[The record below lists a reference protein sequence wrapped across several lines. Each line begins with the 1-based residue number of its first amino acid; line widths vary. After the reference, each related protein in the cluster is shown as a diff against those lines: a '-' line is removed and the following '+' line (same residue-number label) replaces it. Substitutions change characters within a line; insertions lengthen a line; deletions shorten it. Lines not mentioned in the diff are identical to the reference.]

1 MNKEKVF
8 YDESAERLLLG
19 SMLNDNKCI
28 CDVISKLQPSM
39 FFSPIHKVIYETIC
53 KLYKAGITVDICS
66 LNTELTSLGLIT
78 SAGGTGYIA
87 SLTNEIYSSANFSY
101 YLNIIKKNAQSRA
114 LKTTLLKNLE
124 NVGVTENQQIISNL
138 ENDIFK
144 ISASTTQTKIWTSEE
159 LAADFNEYIKY
170 NEETYGEEKGIKVG
184 FPTLDRMTDG
194 FQSEDLIIIGARP
207 SIGKTAFAISMMQ
220 NLLKKNIPFGFVSAE
235 MSQNQIMI
243 RMISQ
248 RTKLDSSTIRNGPYT
263 NEVKSKIYEANA
275 FFSSRKFF
283 IDDTPNIN
291 LNALIS
297 SVRHMKYHC
306 GIRIVFIDYLGL
318 IAVEGNGPVWEKVSD
333 ISKSL
338 KTLARELK
346 IPIIALSQLGRDA
359 EGNSP
364 SISNIRGSGSVEQ
377 DADLVILLN
386 GERDLSCYKDPNPI
400 LEREL
405 ILAKHRNG
413 PCGKVYLNFEKQFT
427 LFSEDS
433 DQEKRASQEAN

>member
-1 MNKEKVF
+1 MNKEKIF

-53 KLYKAGITVDICS
+53 KLYTAGITVDICS

-144 ISASTTQTKIWTSEE
+144 ISASTTQTKIWTSDE
-159 LAADFNEYIKY
+159 LATDFNEYIKY

-220 NLLKKNIPFGFVSAE
+220 NLLKKNIPFGFISAE
-235 MSQNQIMI
+235 MSQNQIMT

-248 RTKLDSSTIRNGPYT
+248 KTSLDSSTIRNGPYT
-263 NEVKSKIYEANA
+263 KEVKSKIYEANA

-297 SVRHMKYHC
+297 SVRHMKYHY

-318 IAVEGNGPVWEKVSD
+318 ITVEGNGLVWEKVSD

-338 KTLARELK
+338 KALARELK
-346 IPIIALSQLGRDA
+346 IPIVALSQLGRDA

-386 GERDLSCYKDPNPI
+386 GDRDLSCYKDPNPI

-433 DQEKRASQEAN
+433 DQERRASQEAN

>member
-8 YDESAERLLLG
+8 YDESAERLILG

-114 LKTTLLKNLE
+114 LQRTLLKNLE

-159 LAADFNEYIKY
+159 LATDFNEYIKY

-235 MSQNQIMI
+235 MSQNQIMT

-248 RTKLDSSTIRNGPYT
+248 RTKLDSSTIRNGLYT

-297 SVRHMKYHC
+297 SVRHMKYHY
-306 GIRIVFIDYLGL
+306 GIKIVFIDYLGL

-377 DADLVILLN
+377 DADLVFLLN

>member
-8 YDESAERLLLG
+8 YDESAERLILG

-114 LKTTLLKNLE
+114 LQRTLLKNLE

-159 LAADFNEYIKY
+159 LATDFNEYIKY

-235 MSQNQIMI
+235 MSQNQIMT

-248 RTKLDSSTIRNGPYT
+248 RTKLDSSTIRNGLYT

-297 SVRHMKYHC
+297 SVRHMKYHY
-306 GIRIVFIDYLGL
+306 GIKIVFIDYLGL

-377 DADLVILLN
+377 DAYLVFLLN

>member
-66 LNTELTSLGLIT
+66 LNTELTSLGLII

-124 NVGVTENQQIISNL
+124 NVGVAENQQIISNL

-159 LAADFNEYIKY
+159 LATDFNEYIKY

-235 MSQNQIMI
+235 MSQNQIMT

-248 RTKLDSSTIRNGPYT
+248 RTGLDSSTIRNGPYT
-263 NEVKSKIYEANA
+263 SEVKSKIYEANA

-297 SVRHMKYHC
+297 SVRHMKYHY

-318 IAVEGNGPVWEKVSD
+318 ITVEGNGLIWEKVSD

-338 KTLARELK
+338 KALAQELK

>member
-1 MNKEKVF
+1 
-8 YDESAERLLLG
+8 
-19 SMLNDNKCI
+19 
-28 CDVISKLQPSM
+28 
-39 FFSPIHKVIYETIC
+39 
-53 KLYKAGITVDICS
+53 
-66 LNTELTSLGLIT
+66 
-78 SAGGTGYIA
+78 
-87 SLTNEIYSSANFSY
+87 
-101 YLNIIKKNAQSRA
+101 
-114 LKTTLLKNLE
+114 
-124 NVGVTENQQIISNL
+124 
-138 ENDIFK
+138 
-144 ISASTTQTKIWTSEE
+144 
-159 LAADFNEYIKY
+159 
-170 NEETYGEEKGIKVG
+170 
-184 FPTLDRMTDG
+184 
-194 FQSEDLIIIGARP
+194 
-207 SIGKTAFAISMMQ
+207 
-220 NLLKKNIPFGFVSAE
+220 
-235 MSQNQIMI
+235 
-243 RMISQ
+243 
-248 RTKLDSSTIRNGPYT
+248 
-263 NEVKSKIYEANA
+263 
-275 FFSSRKFF
+275 
-283 IDDTPNIN
+283 
-291 LNALIS
+291 
-297 SVRHMKYHC
+297 MKYHY

-364 SISNIRGSGSVEQ
+364 SISNIRGFGSVEQ